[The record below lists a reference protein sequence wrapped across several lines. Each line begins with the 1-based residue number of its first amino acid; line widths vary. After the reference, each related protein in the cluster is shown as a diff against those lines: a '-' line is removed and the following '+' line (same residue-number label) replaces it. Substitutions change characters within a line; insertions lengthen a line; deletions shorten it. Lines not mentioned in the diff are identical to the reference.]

1 MRILFADSINEY
13 RLKPLVEAGHDC
25 VIEAAATAEDLPSRL
40 EGVDVLVVRSTKVTA
55 EAIEAADALGLIV
68 RAGAGTDNV
77 DKTAASAAGIYVC
90 NVPGRNAVAV
100 AELTMGLL
108 LAIDRHIADGV
119 SELREGSWNKGGYSK
134 ADGLLGKT
142 FAIVGLG
149 EIGLAVAK
157 LAKAFGMTVT
167 TVRKDNRSLETRQR
181 IRSIGVHLVDDMDT
195 LLENAD
201 IVSLHVPKAPDTDA
215 MVDKVFL
222 AKLKD
227 GAIVLNTARGGLI
240 DEPALIEAMDR
251 RGIRAGLD
259 VWVDEPSA
267 KTGTFVSELAQH
279 TSVVGSHHIGA
290 STNQAQMSVADG
302 TVEVI
307 TAFLEGSVTNC
318 VNLTVGARGDCNL
331 TVRHYDEVGVLAQV
345 LQVLRRNGHNVQQM
359 QNQVFVGSGAAVARI
374 GIKGHPPAELISEL
388 TNVAEV
394 IGVSY
399 NVNN

>member
-1 MRILFADSINEY
+1 MRILFADSINER
-13 RLKPLVEAGHDC
+13 RLEPLVAAGHEC
-25 VIEAAATAEDLPSRL
+25 VVEAAATAGDLPGRL

-55 EAIEAADALGLIV
+55 EAIEAADTLGLIV

-77 DKTAASAAGIYVC
+77 DKTAASASGIYVC

-119 SELREGSWNKGGYSK
+119 SELRDGSWNKGGYSK

-142 FAIVGLG
+142 FAIIGLG

-167 TVRKDNRSLETRQR
+167 TVRKDERTPETRQR
-181 IRSIGVHLVDDMDT
+181 IRSIGIHLVDDLDT

-201 IVSLHVPKAPDTDA
+201 IVSLHVPNAPSTDA
-215 MVDKVFL
+215 MVDKDFL
-222 AKLKD
+222 AKLKN
-227 GAIVLNTARGGLI
+227 GTSLLNTARGALI
-240 DEPALIEAMDR
+240 DEPALIEAMDK

-259 VWVDEPSA
+259 VWKDEPGE

-279 TSVVGSHHIGA
+279 PSVVGSHHVGA
-290 STNQAQMSVADG
+290 STTQAQMSVADG

-307 TAFLEGSVTNC
+307 GAFLDGSVRNC

-331 TVRHYDEVGVLAQV
+331 TVRHYDKVGVLAQI

-374 GIKGHPPAELISEL
+374 GIKGHPPEELITEL
-388 TNVAEV
+388 TNMAEV

-399 NVNN
+399 NLNN

>member
-1 MRILFADSINEY
+1 MRILFADSINER
-13 RLKPLVEAGHDC
+13 RLEPLLAAGHEC
-25 VIEAAATAEDLPSRL
+25 VVEAAATSEDLPGRL

-55 EAIEAADALGLIV
+55 QAIEAADTLGLIV

-77 DKTAASAAGIYVC
+77 DKTAASASGIYVC

-142 FAIVGLG
+142 FAIIGLG

-167 TVRKDNRSLETRQR
+167 TVRKDERSPETRQR
-181 IRSIGVHLVDDMDT
+181 IRSTGVHLVDDLDT
-195 LLENAD
+195 LLESAD
-201 IVSLHVPKAPDTDA
+201 IVSLHVPKAPSTDA
-215 MVDKVFL
+215 MVDKDFL

-227 GAIVLNTARGGLI
+227 GAILLNTARGELI
-240 DEPALIEAMDR
+240 DEPALIEAMDK

-259 VWVDEPSA
+259 VWVDEPGE

-279 TSVVGSHHIGA
+279 PSVVGSHHIGA
-290 STNQAQMSVADG
+290 STTQAQMSVADG

-307 TAFLEGSVTNC
+307 SAFLEGSVKNC

-331 TVRHYDEVGVLAQV
+331 TVRHYDIVGVLAQI

-374 GIKGHPPAELISEL
+374 GIKGHPPVELITEL
-388 TNVAEV
+388 TDMAEV

-399 NVNN
+399 NLNN